1 VIIHKAITKP
11 DRIDLFIPRDLP
23 NEAPHRKDMCGE
35 SRHIKLCGSQM
46 NSEKRS
52 EARISLW
59 ATAS

>member
-1 VIIHKAITKP
+1 V
-11 DRIDLFIPRDLP
+11 D
-23 NEAPHRKDMCGE
+23 PHRRDMCGE